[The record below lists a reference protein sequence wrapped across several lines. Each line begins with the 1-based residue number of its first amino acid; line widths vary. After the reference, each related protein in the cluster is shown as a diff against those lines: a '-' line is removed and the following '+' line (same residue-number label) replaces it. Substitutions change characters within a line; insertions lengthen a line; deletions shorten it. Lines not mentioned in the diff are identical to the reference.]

1 MSDFSSREYLNT
13 YIPYVIQK
21 AFDFS
26 DKGYIFVKDIIG
38 NGKMIDSIVNSFDDE
53 NIPLPNDIVR
63 CVETY
68 MSINELGK

>member
-1 MSDFSSREYLNT
+1 MSDFSSRDYLNT

-26 DKGYIFVKDIIG
+26 DKGYIFVKDTIG

-53 NIPLPNDIVR
+53 NIPLPNDIVE
-63 CVETY
+63 CVEAY
-68 MSINELGK
+68 MSFNG